1 MALRSHIF
9 CFLILFVLS
18 LSCGPKLTLPPK
30 IDLTKYQGV
39 GIIGFGCNAEGK
51 MDEYAT
57 RRFIITIKAYQ
68 KEIRLIDLGSE
79 EEVLESVGAEQ
90 LDPEAIRT
98 IGNKYNVDAIFTGEL
113 EIKEIQPLVPVNLYS
128 RTRPTRGKTQI
139 QGQRA
144 KAAVKAWLSA
154 RLWETKT
161 GGTIWRSSAQGE
173 EVVNQVRFLSET
185 KAIFDATDQPE
196 AFFDLINP
204 MVKQITTDFKKRAQ
218 KIEGI

>member
-1 MALRSHIF
+1 M
-9 CFLILFVLS
+9 
-18 LSCGPKLTLPPK
+18 PPK
-30 IDLTKYQGV
+30 IDLTKYKGV
-39 GIIGFGCNAEGK
+39 GVIGFGCNAEGK

-68 KEIRLIDLGSE
+68 KEIRLIDLGTKE
-79 EEVLESVGAEQ
+79 EILESFHAEQ
-90 LDPEAIRT
+90 LNPEAIRA
-98 IGNKYNVDAIFTGEL
+98 IGNKYNVDVIFTGEL

-139 QGQRA
+139 NGQRA

-154 RLWETKT
+154 RLWETQV
-161 GGTIWRSSAQGE
+161 GGTVWRSSAQGE
-173 EVVNQVRFLSET
+173 EVVNQVIFLSET

-204 MVKQITTDFKKRAQ
+204 MVKQITTDFKRRAQ

>member
-1 MALRSHIF
+1 MTLPSLKF
-9 CFLILFVLS
+9 SFLTLFVLS

-39 GIIGFGCNAEGK
+39 GVMGFGCNAEGK

-57 RRFIITIKAYQ
+57 RRFIIIIKAYQ
-68 KEIRLIDLGSE
+68 KEIRLIDLGTK
-79 EEVLESVGAEQ
+79 EEVLESVQKEQ
-90 LDPEAIRT
+90 LNPEAIRS
-98 IGNKYNVDAIFTGEL
+98 IGNKYNVDVIFTGEL
-113 EIKEIQPLVPVNLYS
+113 EIKEIQPLVPVNIYS

-154 RLWETKT
+154 KLWETGA

-173 EVVNQVRFLSET
+173 EIVNQVSFISET
-185 KAIFDATDQPE
+185 KAIFDATDQQG

-204 MVKQITTDFKKRAQ
+204 MVKQITADFKRRAQ
-218 KIEGI
+218 EI

>member
-1 MALRSHIF
+1 MTLPSLKF
-9 CFLILFVLS
+9 SFLTLFVLS

-39 GIIGFGCNAEGK
+39 GVMGFGCNAEGK

-68 KEIRLIDLGSE
+68 KEIRLIDLGTK
-79 EEVLESVGAEQ
+79 EEVLESVQKEQ
-90 LDPEAIRT
+90 LNPEAIRS
-98 IGNKYNVDAIFTGEL
+98 IGNKYNVDVIFTGEL
-113 EIKEIQPLVPVNLYS
+113 EIKEIQPLVPVNIYS

-154 RLWETKT
+154 KLWETGA

-173 EVVNQVRFLSET
+173 EIVNQVSFISET
-185 KAIFDATDQPE
+185 KAIFDATDQQG

-204 MVKQITTDFKKRAQ
+204 MVKQITADFKRRAQ
-218 KIEGI
+218 EI

>member
-1 MALRSHIF
+1 MTLPSLKF
-9 CFLILFVLS
+9 SFLTLFVLS

-39 GIIGFGCNAEGK
+39 GVMGFGCNAEGK

-57 RRFIITIKAYQ
+57 RRFIIIIKAYQ
-68 KEIRLIDLGSE
+68 KEIRLIDLGTKK
-79 EEVLESVGAEQ
+79 EVLESVQKEQ
-90 LDPEAIRT
+90 LNPEAIRS
-98 IGNKYNVDAIFTGEL
+98 IGNKYNVDVIFTGEL
-113 EIKEIQPLVPVNLYS
+113 EIKEIQPLVPVNIYS

-154 RLWETKT
+154 KLWETGA

-173 EVVNQVRFLSET
+173 EIVNQVSFISET
-185 KAIFDATDQPE
+185 KAIFDATDQQG

-204 MVKQITTDFKKRAQ
+204 MVKQITADFKRRAQ
-218 KIEGI
+218 EI